1 MQISIEAITNVLKN
15 HLSENAV
22 LSVIDESDKHRGHK
36 GHNTSIGV
44 THIFIN
50 LVWEDFEGLSLIE
63 RHRLANAWLD
73 DFFKQ
78 GLHAVRY
85 CLKKPGENVEL

>member
-1 MQISIEAITNVLKN
+1 MVD
-15 HLSENAV
+15 ENETA
-22 LSVIDESDKHRGHK
+22 R
-36 GHNTSIGV
+36 
-44 THIFIN
+44 
-50 LVWEDFEGLSLIE
+50 EDFEGLSLIE

-85 CLKKPGENVEL
+85 CLKTPGENVEL